1 MIILDVSNLVT
12 YAELFQLLAIFSGI
26 WLAILSLMGSLA
38 AAWYIRD
45 SNRRDRD
52 NERRFGAMESNT
64 RHRMETLESNVDHRM
79 ETLESNVDHRMAT
92 LESNVDRRF
101 SEMEEIIDRRF
112 EQAEDV
118 NERRHQEVLRAIGL
132 LYHHVHA
139 DGSPAIVPLP
149 DVDPAVPAPA
159 DN

>member
-1 MIILDVSNLVT
+1 MNLVT

-52 NERRFGAMESNT
+52 Y
-64 RHRMETLESNVDHRM
+64 D
-79 ETLESNVDHRMAT
+79 
-92 LESNVDRRF
+92 
-101 SEMEEIIDRRF
+101 
-112 EQAEDV
+112 
-118 NERRHQEVLRAIGL
+118 RRHQELLGAISL
-132 LYHHVHA
+132 LYRHVHA
-139 DGSPAIVPLP
+139 DGSPATIPLP

>member
-1 MIILDVSNLVT
+1 MDTVNLVT

-38 AAWYIRD
+38 VAWYIRD

-52 NERRFGAMESNT
+52 YDRRFGTMESNVDRRFGT
-64 RHRMETLESNVDHRM
+64 MENNVDHRM
-79 ETLESNVDHRMAT
+79 GI

-101 SEMEEIIDRRF
+101 REMEEVIGWRF
-112 EQAEDV
+112 QHAEDV
-118 NERRHQEVLRAIGL
+118 NERRHQELLRAIGL

-139 DGSPAIVPLP
+139 DGSPATIPLP

>member
-1 MIILDVSNLVT
+1 MDISNLVT

-52 NERRFGAMESNT
+52 YDHRFG
-64 RHRMETLESNVDHRM
+64 TLES
-79 ETLESNVDHRMAT
+79 SA
-92 LESNVDRRF
+92 DRRF
-101 SEMEEIIDRRF
+101 REMEDAN
-112 EQAEDV
+112 Q
-118 NERRHQEVLRAIGL
+118 RRHQELLRAIGL
-132 LYHHVHA
+132 LHHHVHA

-149 DVDPAVPAPA
+149 DVEPAAPAPA

>member
-1 MIILDVSNLVT
+1 MKWAAWARAIILDVSNLVT

-26 WLAILSLMGSLA
+26 WLAILSLMGSFA

-52 NERRFGAMESNT
+52 NERRFGTME
-64 RHRMETLESNVDHRM
+64 R
-79 ETLESNVDHRMAT
+79 NVDHRMAT

>member
-52 NERRFGAMESNT
+52 NERRFGTME
-64 RHRMETLESNVDHRM
+64 R
-79 ETLESNVDHRMAT
+79 NVDHRMAT

>member
-1 MIILDVSNLVT
+1 MDISNLVT
-12 YAELFQLLAIFSGI
+12 YAELFQLLAIFSGA

-52 NERRFGAMESNT
+52 NERRHAVAQELN
-64 RHRMETLESNVDHRM
+64 
-79 ETLESNVDHRMAT
+79 
-92 LESNVDRRF
+92 DRRHAVAQ
-101 SEMEEIIDRRF
+101 EL
-112 EQAEDV
+112 
-118 NERRHQEVLRAIGL
+118 NERRHQELLGAIGL

-139 DGSPAIVPLP
+139 DGTPAIVPLP

>member
-1 MIILDVSNLVT
+1 MDISNLVT

-45 SNRRDRD
+45 SNRRDGD
-52 NERRFGAMESNT
+52 NERR
-64 RHRMETLESNVDHRM
+64 H
-79 ETLESNVDHRMAT
+79 
-92 LESNVDRRF
+92 
-101 SEMEEIIDRRF
+101 SEVQEL
-112 EQAEDV
+112 
-118 NERRHQEVLRAIGL
+118 NERRHQELLGAIGL
-132 LYHHVHA
+132 LYRHVHA

>member
-1 MIILDVSNLVT
+1 MDTVNLVT

-38 AAWYIRD
+38 VAWYIRD

-52 NERRFGAMESNT
+52 YDRRFGTMENNVAHRMGTLESNID
-64 RHRMETLESNVDHRM
+64 HRMGTLESNVD
-79 ETLESNVDHRMAT
+79 S
-92 LESNVDRRF
+92 RF
-101 SEMEEIIDRRF
+101 REMEEVIGWRF
-112 EQAEDV
+112 QHAEDV
-118 NERRHQEVLRAIGL
+118 NERRHQELLRAIGL

-139 DGSPAIVPLP
+139 DGSPATIPLP

>member
-1 MIILDVSNLVT
+1 MDTVNLVT

-38 AAWYIRD
+38 VAWYIRD

-52 NERRFGAMESNT
+52 YDRRFGTM
-64 RHRMETLESNVDHRM
+64 
-79 ETLESNVDHRMAT
+79 
-92 LESNVDRRF
+92 ESNVDRRF
-101 SEMEEIIDRRF
+101 GTMENNVDHRMGTLESNIDHRMGILESNVDSRFREMEEVVGWRF
-112 EQAEDV
+112 QHAEDV
-118 NERRHQEVLRAIGL
+118 NERRHQELLRAIGL

-139 DGSPAIVPLP
+139 DGSPATIPLS

>member
-1 MIILDVSNLVT
+1 MDVSNLVT

-52 NERRFGAMESNT
+52 NERRFG
-64 RHRMETLESNVDHRM
+64 TLESD
-79 ETLESNVDHRMAT
+79 T
-92 LESNVDRRF
+92 DRRF
-101 SEMEEIIDRRF
+101 REMEG
-112 EQAEDV
+112 A
-118 NERRHQEVLRAIGL
+118 NERRHQELLGAIAL
-132 LYHHVHA
+132 MYRHVHA

-149 DVDPAVPAPA
+149 DVDPAVPAPD

>member
-1 MIILDVSNLVT
+1 MDTVNLVT

-38 AAWYIRD
+38 VAWYIRD

-52 NERRFGAMESNT
+52 YDRRFGTM
-64 RHRMETLESNVDHRM
+64 
-79 ETLESNVDHRMAT
+79 
-92 LESNVDRRF
+92 ESNVDRRF
-101 SEMEEIIDRRF
+101 GTMENNVDHRMGILESNVDSRFREMEEVIGWRF
-112 EQAEDV
+112 QHAEDV
-118 NERRHQEVLRAIGL
+118 NERRHQELLRAIGL

-139 DGSPAIVPLP
+139 DGSPATIPLP